1 VRFEKNF
8 KLMKGQR
15 LAVRANAFNIIN
27 ANTVLDITRLSGPN
41 FNKPTVIMDPRIWEF
56 STTYSF

>member
-1 VRFEKNF
+1 MAMRVGLATPRLQRSPLVPLAI
-8 KLMKGQR
+8 LM
-15 LAVRANAFNIIN
+15 NS
-27 ANTVLDITRLSGPN
+27 NTVLDVTRLSGPN